1 MKQPR
6 SGLAA
11 GERQLERWRAN
22 RTQSSRRAVGGH
34 LHLTDRRLLFEPHA
48 FDASLAGRTV
58 SVPLPDITDV
68 TRVPRDLGDF
78 FGGGL
83 RARLAVVT
91 PRETH
96 LFVVDDVGGKVER
109 IQQERRRAQGQPT

>member
-1 MKQPR
+1 VKQPK
-6 SGLAA
+6 SELGE
-11 GERQLERWRAN
+11 GERVLERWRAN
-22 RTQSSRRAVGGH
+22 RTQSAQRAVGGH

-58 SVPLPDITDV
+58 SVPLVDVSDV
-68 TRVPRDLGDF
+68 TRVPRDLRDL

-96 LFVVDDVGGKVER
+96 LFVVNDLDGKVER
-109 IQQERRRAQGQPT
+109 IQRERRRAQG